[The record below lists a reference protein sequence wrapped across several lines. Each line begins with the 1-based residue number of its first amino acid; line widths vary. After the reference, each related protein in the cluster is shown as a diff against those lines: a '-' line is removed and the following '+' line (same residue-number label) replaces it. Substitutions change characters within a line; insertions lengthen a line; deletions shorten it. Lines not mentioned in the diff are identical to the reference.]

1 MGRNKV
7 KPEQASK
14 VLMRMPTLRSFGEG
28 RTCGEAI
35 DKRTHAILAGDEL
48 AFDLV
53 FSDGIMPGMNGVE
66 VDAIQT
72 GCQVCC
78 GPTTDSGDLREK
90 LRG

>member
-1 MGRNKV
+1 MAASSGPIPKAPGSAGGYL
-7 KPEQASK
+7 PEAQ
-14 VLMRMPTLRSFGEG
+14 MR
-28 RTCGEAI
+28 AI
-35 DKRTHAILAGDEL
+35 FAILAGDEL

-53 FSDGIMPGMNGVE
+53 FSDVIMPGMNGVE

-78 GPTTDSGDLREK
+78 GPTTDSGHLREK